1 MAATSGRKASGR
13 RTVRPIRASEGG
25 FHGRRSEM
33 IDGVGSGLSSGM
45 IRLSRVPPARDIG
58 TP

>member
-13 RTVRPIRASEGG
+13 RTVRPMRASEGG
-25 FHGRRSEM
+25 FQGRKSER
-33 IDGVGSGLSSGM
+33 IDGTGSGLSSGM
-45 IRLSRVPPARDIG
+45 IRLSRAPPARDMG